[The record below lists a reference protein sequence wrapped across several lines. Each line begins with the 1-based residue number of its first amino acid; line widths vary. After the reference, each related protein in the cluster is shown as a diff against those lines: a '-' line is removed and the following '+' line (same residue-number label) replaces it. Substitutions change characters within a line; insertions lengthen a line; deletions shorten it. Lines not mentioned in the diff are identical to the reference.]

1 MHFYADAGERLARE
15 VSLLGF
21 DESDY
26 PILCSMDS
34 EVARHIS
41 AGTGDLGGASLADEN
56 FAVLYLLAAEA
67 LDAEAL
73 ASIVMDI
80 FGGTA
85 SFDM

>member
-1 MHFYADAGERLARE
+1 MSFL
-15 VSLLGF
+15 SF
-21 DESDY
+21 DKSNYTIFGSVDR
-26 PILCSMDS
+26 IIT
-34 EVARHIS
+34 RHIGARTS
-41 AGTGDLGGASLADEN
+41 KFRGAGLADEN
-56 FAVLYLLAAEA
+56 FAVFDFLATET